1 MTVKERIAKVN
12 KELEKM
18 EWERFKLKYPNVLTL
33 IRKMEKFIEDI
44 DENK

>member
-1 MTVKERIAKVN
+1 MTVKERIAEID

-18 EWERFKLKYPNVLTL
+18 EWDRFKLKYPNVLNL

-44 DENK
+44 DESK